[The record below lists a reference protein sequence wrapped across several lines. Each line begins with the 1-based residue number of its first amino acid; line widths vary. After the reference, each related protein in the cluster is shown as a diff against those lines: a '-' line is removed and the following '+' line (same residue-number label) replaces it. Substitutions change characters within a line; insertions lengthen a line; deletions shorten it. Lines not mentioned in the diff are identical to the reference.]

1 MSLNPVYLT
10 PEGKAKLEAELEM
23 LKTVRRREVAERI
36 HMAMEFSGDP
46 MDNTEYQDA
55 KNEQAF
61 VEGRILELERTL
73 ADVRLIESRPG
84 DSDLVHL
91 GSEVT
96 VVYQDGEQDTFTIV
110 GSAEAAPLEGR
121 ISNESPVG
129 RALLG
134 RRVGNNVQVK
144 TPGGELSLTIIE
156 CDQVTSPG
164 ARSSRLKKQG
174 P

>member
-1 MSLNPVYLT
+1 MSPNLVYLT
-10 PEGKAKLEAELEM
+10 PEGKAKLEAELEH
-23 LKTVRRREVAERI
+23 LRSVRRREVAERI
-36 HMAMEFSGDP
+36 HLAMEFAGDP
-46 MDNTEYQDA
+46 IDNTEYQDA
-55 KNEQAF
+55 KNEQSF

-73 ADVRLIESRPG
+73 ADVRLIEHKPG

-134 RRVGNNVQVK
+134 HRVGDKVQVK
-144 TPGGELSLTIIE
+144 TPGGDLSLTIIE

-164 ARSSRLKKQG
+164 ARSSGLKKQS

>member
-1 MSLNPVYLT
+1 MSPNLVYLT
-10 PEGKAKLEAELEM
+10 PEGKAKLEAELEY
-23 LKTVRRREVAERI
+23 LRSVRRREVAERI
-36 HMAMEFSGDP
+36 HMAMEFAGDP
-46 MDNTEYQDA
+46 IDNTEYQDA
-55 KNEQAF
+55 KNEQSF
-61 VEGRILELERTL
+61 VEGHILELEHML
-73 ADVRLIESRPG
+73 ADVRLIESQPG

-134 RRVGNNVQVK
+134 RHVGDKVQVQ
-144 TPGGELSLTIIE
+144 TPGGELSLTIVE

-164 ARSSRLKKQG
+164 AGSSGLKNKA